1 MPFLKYSHK
10 FKHVQS
16 KRYELRQNEQ
26 CKKLCNMCER
36 YQIGGKVQLA
46 LSFFYLL
53 CSCPAPTVTTLATS
67 SHAQAQPSHHS
78 NEAVVLLCV
87 GKNIDVIT
95 VVNTEKKY
103 RPSQMP

>member
-1 MPFLKYSHK
+1 MNSAKNYAICVKDIKLVAK
-10 FKHVQS
+10 FN
-16 KRYELRQNEQ
+16 LP
-26 CKKLCNMCER
+26 CL
-36 YQIGGKVQLA
+36 
-46 LSFFYLL
+46 FFYLL